1 MRLLFLTSS
10 PLRAQTGPLARLR
23 TELSYLSAQ
32 DAIELICLGKH
43 PDDAETRQQFP
54 TIQFTHIPLEFVG
67 WEVVNLAAACDEIE
81 KRAALFRTDLVV
93 LHMEIWDLMRELGK
107 RLENRLPFATVL
119 HALPFLGAPQNIGK
133 SFSSDVQAYLE
144 TDLQA
149 YRKSYIRRHVN
160 EASEVFR
167 RIRLLANN
175 KTVASSFRAYFP
187 DIPITLQ
194 SRALAS
200 IKRTKAPVRER
211 PRYDFVYMARMEPGK
226 GVEYFESLLPR
237 IVKQMGR
244 PITFAVLGKIEDTR
258 TEQVLERLI
267 QSSGFERGYTVE
279 FLGWADDLLKT
290 QVLRNAGIFLYPSRY
305 DNYPTVLNEALSFGL
320 ACITWELP
328 FSQLNYAETNAVVR
342 VPFLE
347 MDAFAGSAAK
357 AFALRE
363 ELRDEAIYFVESF
376 DTPAQ
381 VAEKDRRLFSDLAQ
395 VTYGTST

>member
-10 PLRAQTGPLARLR
+10 PLRAHTGPLARLW
-23 TELSYLSAQ
+23 TELSCMSTQ
-32 DAIELICLGKH
+32 DTIELICLGKN
-43 PDDAETRQQFP
+43 PDDVETQQRFP
-54 TIQFTHIPLEFVG
+54 AIQFTHIPLEFVG

-81 KRAALFRTDLVV
+81 KRASLFRADLVV

-107 RLENRLPFATVL
+107 RWENRLPFATVL
-119 HALPFLGAPQNIGK
+119 HALPFLGAPQKIGK
-133 SFSSDVQAYLE
+133 SFFSDVQAYLE

-149 YRKSYIRRHVN
+149 YRKSYIRRHMN

-194 SRALAS
+194 SRAIAS
-200 IKRTKAPVRER
+200 TKKAKTPVCAR

-237 IVKQMGR
+237 IAKQMGR
-244 PITFAVLGKIEDTR
+244 PITFAVLGKIEDSR
-258 TEQVLERLI
+258 TEQVLDRLI
-267 QSSGFERGYTVE
+267 QSSGLEQGYEVE
-279 FLGWADDLLKT
+279 FLGWADESLKA
-290 QVLRNAGIFLYPSRY
+290 QILGDAGIFLYPSYY

-320 ACITWELP
+320 GCITWEMP
-328 FSQLNYAETNAVVR
+328 FSRLNYGETRAVLR

-347 MDAFAGSAAK
+347 MDAFARSAAD
-357 AFALRE
+357 AFSLRE
-363 ELRDEAIYFVESF
+363 ELRDEAIRFVEAF

-395 VTYGTST
+395 ATYGTST